1 MTAGAP
7 KCRSSIPPR
16 RGRRTAAPSRFQVGV
31 DSPLNPRHPARVAAQ
46 RFAELSARER
56 SGARLL
62 AVTLFAPAALGL
74 VMTLTLLPI
83 FIGLPLLLL
92 FGRPWWVSLRV
103 ARGRASFGRAARV
116 HLLVAATAWTL
127 GWFGSAIVGFDDL
140 DSTDTALWALVVLPY
155 STVMWVGTVWIA
167 AASREPRSETVIV
180 R

>member
-1 MTAGAP
+1 MPFLDAAFDEADEQ
-7 KCRSSIPPR
+7 PP
-16 RGRRTAAPSRFQVGV
+16 ALDAQVGV
-31 DSPLNPRHPARVAAQ
+31 DSPLNPRHPAGVAAQ
-46 RFAELSARER
+46 RFGELPGRER

-74 VMTLTLLPI
+74 VMTVTLLPI

-127 GWFGSAIVGFDDL
+127 GWLGSAVVGFDDL
-140 DSTDTALWALVVLPY
+140 DSTQDTALWVLVVLPY
-155 STVMWVGTVWIA
+155 STVMWLGTFWVVA
-167 AASREPRSETVIV
+167 APREPRSESVVV